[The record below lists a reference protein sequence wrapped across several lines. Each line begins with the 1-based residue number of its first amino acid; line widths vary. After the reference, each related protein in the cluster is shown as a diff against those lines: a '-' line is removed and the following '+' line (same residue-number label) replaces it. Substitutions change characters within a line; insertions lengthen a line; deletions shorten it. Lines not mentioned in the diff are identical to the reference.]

1 MDQGQLADVC
11 AAGRDAERP
20 YVGRRAPGN
29 HGGDCTA
36 GGPHSAN
43 ARVFIQLYE
52 VNETRRCNFF
62 LNYNFF
68 FGDSVS
74 KSSFLL
80 SPATVPLVL
89 KDEGPVTSSVP
100 LWLL

>member
-1 MDQGQLADVC
+1 MFALPEETLNAPMSAGALPATT
-11 AAGRDAERP
+11 AATALR
-20 YVGRRAPGN
+20 VGRTQRT
-29 HGGDCTA
+29 H
-36 GGPHSAN
+36 
-43 ARVFIQLYE
+43 VFIQLYE